1 MQIQDIK
8 AMPIEQRLVL
18 MEQIW
23 DSLCHENQGIASPLW
38 HQPILEE
45 RIHLIKTGQARF
57 ISIQALKNS
66 RYENH

>member
-1 MQIQDIK
+1 MQIKDIK
-8 AMPIEQRLVL
+8 TMPIEQRLML

-23 DSLCHENQGIASPLW
+23 DSLCHENQEINSPAW

-45 RIHLIKTGQARF
+45 RINLIKTGQARF
-57 ISIQALKNS
+57 ISLQALKNS